1 MNRATSLLALAAIAG
16 VALAA
21 EFTGLAAHAAAPS
34 PSTTTAIPDSASPNA
49 PAASALARAE
59 SSVKAAV
66 GETVTTG
73 KIKAA
78 IAADPGMKDSDVSV
92 STTNGVVT
100 LSGTVK
106 SQDQVTIATNLAQR
120 QEGVN
125 RVDSQQLV
133 VR

>member
-1 MNRATSLLALAAIAG
+1 MNRAASLLALAAIAG
-16 VALAA
+16 AALSGHSFLG
-21 EFTGLAAHAAAPS
+21 EAAHAAPPS
-34 PSTTTAIPDSASPNA
+34 PSTSTAIPDSSSPYVP
-49 PAASALARAE
+49 PAGAMARAE
-59 SSVKAAV
+59 SGVRAAV

-92 STTNGVVT
+92 STSNGVVT
-100 LSGTVK
+100 LTGTVK

-120 QEGVN
+120 QEGVS
-125 RVDSQQLV
+125 RVDSQLV

>member
-1 MNRATSLLALAAIAG
+1 MARTTAL

-21 EFTGLAAHAAAPS
+21 AAVVVLAAQPFQHVGASNAAPS
-34 PSTTTAIPDSASPNA
+34 PSSSTAIPDHSSPNA
-49 PAASALARAE
+49 PAASALARVE
-59 SSVKAAV
+59 GGVKAAV
-66 GETVTTG
+66 AETVTTG

-92 STTNGVVT
+92 STNNGVVT
-100 LSGTVK
+100 LAGSVK
-106 SQDQVTIATNLAQR
+106 SQDQVTIATNLALR

-125 RVDSQQLV
+125 RVESRLE